1 MSSASSYVD
10 LSISIGKI
18 FLKNPVMLASGTAGF
33 GFEFAEIFDISQIGG
48 IATKTITSEP
58 REGNPPPRIFETP
71 SGMINSIGLANPG
84 IDKFMGEI
92 APRLKNLPT
101 RIILSVGGTSIDDFK
116 YIVETVSEIS
126 SVDAIELNLS
136 CPNVKEGGI
145 HFSRSA
151 ETISRLLS
159 ELRLITE
166 KPLWAKLSPQV
177 TDIVEL
183 GTAAA
188 DSGADAI
195 VVINTLPA
203 MAIDIETKKPRL
215 GAITG
220 GLSGS
225 AIHPVAVAMIYAL
238 HSAVDIPIIGVGGI
252 SSTED
257 AIELMLAGATALQ
270 IGSSAFAD
278 TNLPL
283 KIIDGIGKY
292 CRRQRFSS
300 AREIVGAV
308 EI

>member
-1 MSSASSYVD
+1 
-10 LSISIGKI
+10 
-18 FLKNPVMLASGTAGF
+18 
-33 GFEFAEIFDISQIGG
+33 
-48 IATKTITSEP
+48 
-58 REGNPPPRIFETP
+58 
-71 SGMINSIGLANPG
+71 
-84 IDKFMGEI
+84 
-92 APRLKNLPT
+92 
-101 RIILSVGGTSIDDFK
+101 
-116 YIVETVSEIS
+116 
-126 SVDAIELNLS
+126 DAIELNLS

-145 HFSRSA
+145 HFGRSA

-188 DSGADAI
+188 DSGAYAI

-238 HSAVDIPIIGVGGI
+238 HNAVDIPIIGVGGI

-292 CRRQRFSS
+292 CRRQGFSS